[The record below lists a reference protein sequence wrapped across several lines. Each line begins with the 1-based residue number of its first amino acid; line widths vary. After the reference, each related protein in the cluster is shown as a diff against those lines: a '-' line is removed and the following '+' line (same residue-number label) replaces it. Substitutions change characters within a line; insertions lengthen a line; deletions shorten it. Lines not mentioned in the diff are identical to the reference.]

1 MSQNVSEKAPPAV
14 EDLSRDERAIST
26 NSTSTTSTAPAHHT
40 VTRADLADA
49 VHRRIGLSRAESGEF
64 VEAVLS
70 EIFNAIVSG
79 DDVKLSSFGSFHI
92 RSKGERVGR
101 NPKTGAS
108 APITAR
114 RVVMFKASNVLRAR
128 INGQRAIED

>member
-14 EDLSRDERAIST
+14 EDLSRDDNVISET
-26 NSTSTTSTAPAHHT
+26 PTSQTHHT

-79 DDVKLSSFGSFHI
+79 EDVKLSSFGSFHI

-114 RVVMFKASNVLRAR
+114 RVVMFKASNVLRGR
-128 INGQRAIED
+128 INGRHDAED

>member
-14 EDLSRDERAIST
+14 EDLSRDENVISET
-26 NSTSTTSTAPAHHT
+26 PTSHTHHT

-79 DDVKLSSFGSFHI
+79 EDVKLSSFGSFHI

-114 RVVMFKASNVLRAR
+114 RVVMFKASNVLRGR
-128 INGQRAIED
+128 INGRHDAED

>member
-1 MSQNVSEKAPPAV
+1 M
-14 EDLSRDERAIST
+14 EDLSRDENVISET
-26 NSTSTTSTAPAHHT
+26 PTSHTHHT

-79 DDVKLSSFGSFHI
+79 EDVKLSSFGSFHI

-114 RVVMFKASNVLRAR
+114 RVVMFKASNVLRGR
-128 INGQRAIED
+128 INGRHDAED